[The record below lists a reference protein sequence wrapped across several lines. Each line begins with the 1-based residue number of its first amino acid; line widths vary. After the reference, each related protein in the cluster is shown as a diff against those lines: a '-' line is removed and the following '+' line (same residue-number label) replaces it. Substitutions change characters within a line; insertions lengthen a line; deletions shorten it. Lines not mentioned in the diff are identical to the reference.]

1 MFIARFNFTF
11 IYLLIFNCLS
21 CIEKPLFLNNS
32 TVNTEV
38 FWSLTLFW
46 VNIDIWAQAS
56 GSNMIRTWNFTA
68 IRKYRVDVLLF
79 DRVRMTCF
87 EFYYVQR
94 HEVIV
99 LNNIIT
105 CQDNILISVEY
116 VSHIVKRKHI
126 NFHDL
131 YDLILRNLHKLAN
144 LIDFIIN
151 HGV

>member
-1 MFIARFNFTF
+1 
-11 IYLLIFNCLS
+11 
-21 CIEKPLFLNNS
+21 
-32 TVNTEV
+32 
-38 FWSLTLFW
+38 
-46 VNIDIWAQAS
+46 
-56 GSNMIRTWNFTA
+56 
-68 IRKYRVDVLLF
+68 
-79 DRVRMTCF
+79 MTCF

-105 CQDNILISVEY
+105 CQDNILVSIEY
-116 VSHIVKRKHI
+116 VSYIVKRKHI